1 MKLYLIVAK
10 GKQQGTPIRIDNQLF
25 MMGSDKMC
33 QLRSKLAGIGGQ
45 HCVVTNHDRK
55 VFLRDLGSG
64 EPTLVNGAVLPP
76 DTAWPLHAGDRIEV
90 GPLEFMVQFS
100 EKAMSKRDM
109 EEWALKCLDENDN
122 KTGGLVEDLELMQ
135 RKEKAVNAAKA
146 AEAIIDRLSSQRGLV
161 KGRLRI
167 GLEMG
172 VTVVRIND
180 HQLVDEAELAL
191 IEKEIRENLTHA
203 NLRVLLDFK
212 NVHRCSTKA
221 VQMIGDLANWLQSW
235 GSTFAMCRI
244 RAELKSTLLSLPALR
259 GITVFPDKP
268 SALEARW

>member
-33 QLRSKLAGIGGQ
+33 QLRSHLPGIGPQ
-45 HCVVTNHDRK
+45 HCVITNQNHK
-55 VFLRDLGSG
+55 VFIRDLGSG
-64 EPTLVNGAVLPP
+64 EPTLINGEVLPP

-90 GPLEFMVQFS
+90 GPLEFMVQFN
-100 EKAMSKRDM
+100 EGAMSKRDL
-109 EEWALKCLDENDN
+109 EEWALKCLDENEQKSN
-122 KTGGLVEDLELMQ
+122 LVEDLQMMQ
-135 RKEKAVNAAKA
+135 RTEKAVNAAKA
-146 AEAIIDRLSSQRGLV
+146 AEAIVDRLTSQRGLV

-172 VTVVRIND
+172 ITVVRIND
-180 HQLVDEAELAL
+180 SQLVDEAELAL
-191 IEKEIRENLTHA
+191 IDKEIRENLMHP

-212 NVHRCSTKA
+212 NVRRCSSKGLHL
-221 VQMIGDLANWLQSW
+221 IGDLANWLQSW

-244 RAELKSTLLSLPALR
+244 RPELKDTLMSFPDLR
-259 GITVFPDKP
+259 GIKVFPDKP
-268 SALEARW
+268 TALAAHW

>member
-10 GKQQGTPIRIDNQLF
+10 GKQQGTPIRIDSQLF

-33 QLRSKLAGIGGQ
+33 QLRSKLAGIGSQ
-45 HCVVTNHDRK
+45 HCVLTNHDRK

-64 EPTLVNGAVLPP
+64 EPTLVNGEVLPP

-90 GPLEFMVQFS
+90 GPLEFLVQFS
-100 EKAMSKRDM
+100 EHAMSKRDM

-122 KTGGLVEDLELMQ
+122 KTGSLVEDLELMQ

-172 VTVVRIND
+172 ITVVRIND
-180 HQLVDEAELAL
+180 AQLVDEAELAL
-191 IEKEIRENLTHA
+191 IEKELRENLTRT

-212 NVHRCSTKA
+212 NVRRCSTKA

-244 RAELKSTLLSLPALR
+244 RSELKDTLLSLPALR
-259 GITVFPDKP
+259 GIKVFPDKP